1 MSVAL
6 DKKLATSGTKFRI
19 FPQPR
24 FLEAF
29 KQPETLFVSAPAGSL
44 LPGPEDE
51 RMVVVDAVNK
61 LPYNQFSG
69 PPYLGQARPKVPPGP
84 GGHFDH
90 LDPDSREF
98 SCATMYATVRRVL
111 DIWEDY
117 FGHRI
122 DWHFASSF
130 EKLEL
135 IPLIEWDNAQ
145 SGFGFLEFG
154 FGRTINNSIDH
165 SRPYCQNFDV
175 LAHELGHSIIFAQVG
190 VPSSRTDPAID
201 YGGMHESAGDL
212 VAIVASLHFNTVV
225 DHLLQQTKGNLFT
238 VNELDRV
245 GELSDSREIR
255 VAFNSLRMSDVD
267 EEPHERSIPLTG
279 AIFDVMV
286 EVYQKELVAKSL
298 ITQDLADRSTQG
310 PTMDPD
316 VEGVQAEFKTAYA
329 GNEKAFKDALLVAR
343 DYLGRL
349 LARTWDRLNP
359 DFLAYHDILRML
371 MRSDNEMTQGKNQA
385 TIRSCFAWRE
395 ITVPPGSLLLRPHTV
410 RKCGLD
416 GGRADAAA
424 AIAAAMAASVK
435 AKPGAGSGSSQRSV
449 EDALRTLVAS
459 LQESVRPGDGS
470 HAAPKQNG
478 PKARKPKIRQAKA
491 TAAARRPGG

>member
-24 FLEAF
+24 FLSAF
-29 KQPETLFVSAPAGSL
+29 SQPETLFVSVPAGSM

-51 RMVVVDAVNK
+51 RMFVVDAVSK

-69 PPYLGQARPKVPPGP
+69 PPYLGPASPKVPPGP

-154 FGRTINNSIDH
+154 YGRTINNSIDH

-190 VPSSRTDPAID
+190 VPSSQTDPAID

-212 VAIVASLHFNTVV
+212 VAIVSSLHFNTVV
-225 DHLLQQTKGNLFT
+225 DHLLEQTKGNLFT

-245 GELSDSREIR
+245 GELSESREIR

-286 EVYQKELVAKSL
+286 EVYQKELVARNL
-298 ITQDLADRSTQG
+298 ITQALADRSTQG
-310 PTMDPD
+310 PGMDPD
-316 VEGVQAEFKTAYA
+316 AATVQADFDKAYA
-329 GNEKAFKDALLVAR
+329 GNEKGFKDALLAAR
-343 DYLGRL
+343 DYLGQL
-349 LARTWDRLNP
+349 LAKTWDRLNP

-371 MRSDNEMTQGKNQA
+371 MRSDSDMNHGRHQA

-416 GGRADAAA
+416 GGRADAAG

-435 AKPGAGSGSSQRSV
+435 AKPGAGGGSSQRSV
-449 EDALRTLVAS
+449 EDALRTLVIS
-459 LQESVRPGDGS
+459 LQESIRPGDGQ
-470 HAAPKQNG
+470 HDVPQPNAPKPQKR
-478 PKARKPKIRQAKA
+478 KARQARA
-491 TAAARRPGG
+491 AAARRPGG